1 MGLPQSPQSETDEKV
16 EPLSAFLHCSPQFSD
31 ASPSNINSMKNVS
44 TCGPDACSSGS
55 SFDDFPNY
63 RGAAE
68 VTSNVHSLKIGST
81 NRNVCSSINGQG
93 VHVPV
98 SRVVGFESGR
108 TSSLTNE
115 TTGVLASNFDSS
127 VFTNVAAKNT
137 GPVSSLARKRLLSPL
152 SSMLSPSHFNGD
164 PLDISWKNN
173 KTTFLVKNDNSRNSV
188 AQDNKKANIGCK
200 DSCTMPSCS
209 WSNICLERENESCS
223 NESFLLTDGPLLENG
238 GLLSHSMQS
247 SCLPTA
253 GIHHFSGSSV
263 LRFQSDTLS
272 TSPKKAS
279 SPLSLSLLGP
289 KFSERI
295 KTARRCRNAVTE
307 IDSYNRAL
315 RSIENS
321 VSRSNSCF
329 VNQKEDNFGIS
340 SKSFED
346 VELFSKDFCPS
357 LLEDTA
363 DISWPLSQ
371 ESPPTSHSMR
381 FIRSLSGLPVRRSLV
396 GSFEE
401 SLLSGR
407 FLCGN
412 LSKKID
418 GFLAVLSIT
427 GGNFSPKSQKLPFS
441 VTSLDGDRY
450 LLYFASIDLA
460 GNSSSDKSRGHK
472 LKRSFSNEDPQ
483 IVKSRMRVPMK
494 GRVQLVL
501 SNPEKTPIHTLFCN
515 YDLSNM
521 PAGTK
526 TFVRQKITLESSS
539 STSRN
544 LKQGST
550 VVDNV
555 TIDKGIAA
563 IQNNRDILCSGEVMH
578 TDSVDVVNE
587 SKFMN
592 QRNGNSSCL
601 MDLVNQKDPS
611 KQTHNMKML
620 KTPSL
625 VKHDENL
632 SSDKCGRNERKECMD
647 KTCDESG
654 KLLHSCSKINENS
667 TGVGPLRYA
676 LHLRFICPFPK
687 KTIRS
692 VQKCRSSSLPEKSG
706 FNMEG
711 ERRFYLYNDLRV
723 VFPQRHSDADEGKLN
738 VECHF
743 PEDPRYFKIS

>member
-1 MGLPQSPQSETDEKV
+1 MGLPQSPSSETDEKI
-16 EPLSAFLHCSPQFSD
+16 EPVSAFLHCSPQFSD
-31 ASPSNINSMKNVS
+31 ASPSNINIMKSVS

-63 RGAAE
+63 RAAVE

-81 NRNVCSSINGQG
+81 NINVCSSINGQG
-93 VHVPV
+93 VHVPA

-108 TSSLTNE
+108 TSTLTDE
-115 TTGVLASNFDSS
+115 TIGVSASNFDSS

-137 GPVSSLARKRLLSPL
+137 GPASSMVRKRLLSPL

-164 PLDISWKNN
+164 PLDISWENN
-173 KTTFLVKNDNSRNSV
+173 KTSFLVKNDNSRNSV

-209 WSNICLERENESCS
+209 WSNICLERENESSS
-223 NESFLLTDGPLLENG
+223 NESFFLTDGPVLENG

-253 GIHHFSGSSV
+253 GIDQFSGSSV
-263 LRFQSDTLS
+263 LRFKSDTIS
-272 TSPKKAS
+272 ISPKKTS
-279 SPLSLSLLGP
+279 SPLSLSPLGP

-295 KTARRCRNAVTE
+295 KTAGGCRNATE
-307 IDSYNRAL
+307 IDNYNRAL

-321 VSRSNSCF
+321 VRRSNSCF
-329 VNQKEDNFGIS
+329 VNQKEDNFRIS

-346 VELFSKDFCPS
+346 AELVSEDFCPS
-357 LLEDTA
+357 LLEDIS

-381 FIRSLSGLPVRRSLV
+381 FTRSLSGLPVRRSLV

-441 VTSLDGDRY
+441 VTSVDGDRY
-450 LLYFASIDLA
+450 QLYFASIDLV
-460 GNSSSDKSRGHK
+460 GNSSSNKSRGQK
-472 LKRSFSNEDPQ
+472 LKRSFSNDDPQ
-483 IVKSRMRVPMK
+483 IVKSRVRVPMK

-526 TFVRQKITLESSS
+526 TFLRQKITLESSS

-578 TDSVDVVNE
+578 TDSINDVNE
-587 SKFMN
+587 TKFMN
-592 QRNGNSSCL
+592 QRKGNSSYL
-601 MDLVNQKDPS
+601 MDSVNQKDPS
-611 KQTHNMKML
+611 KQTHMKML
-620 KTPSL
+620 KIPSL
-625 VKHDENL
+625 VKHDKIL
-632 SSDKCGRNERKECMD
+632 PSDECERNERKECVD

-654 KLLHSCSKINENS
+654 KRLHSCSKVNENS
-667 TGVGPLRYA
+667 TGGGPLRYA
-676 LHLRFICPFPK
+676 LHLRFICLLPK

-706 FNMEG
+706 FDMDG
-711 ERRFYLYNDLRV
+711 ERRFYLYNDMRV
-723 VFPQRHSDADEGKLN
+723 VFPQRHSDADEGKVCPCVVAL
-738 VECHF
+738 
-743 PEDPRYFKIS
+743 